1 MKKFSSFSDNVK
13 LVKPSRAQ
21 STWRLWKSL
30 PGFIRLGSERIPTQD
45 IFGME
50 DERSFA
56 LEFDRREGILA
67 HTLTSNP
74 DKKCNFNFQ
83 FCHQSSFYFNIN
95 LFIAFTLTDSYR
107 FLSKVLCILDIM
119 YYFLK
124 FILRKRFEV
133 EKMIFYNFK
142 PLHLLTQKS

>member
-1 MKKFSSFSDNVK
+1 
-13 LVKPSRAQ
+13 
-21 STWRLWKSL
+21 
-30 PGFIRLGSERIPTQD
+30 
-45 IFGME
+45 ME

-95 LFIAFTLTDSYR
+95 LFIALHSQIVIGF
-107 FLSKVLCILDIM
+107 FLCILDIM

-124 FILRKRFEV
+124 FILRNFEV
-133 EKMIFYNFK
+133 EKIEFLQF
-142 PLHLLTQKS
+142 

>member
-95 LFIAFTLTDSYR
+95 LFIALHSQIVIGFFQR
-107 FLSKVLCILDIM
+107 FYVFWTLCITFWNLSWENA
-119 YYFLK
+119 LK
-124 FILRKRFEV
+124 LKKWFFTILNLC
-133 EKMIFYNFK
+133 IC
-142 PLHLLTQKS
+142 